1 MKYMKRP
8 LVPVARMLHMM
19 QHVLR
24 WRHLTACMLWC
35 VLGVLMHSSPVMAMD
50 DELAVEAAP
59 PAPPSNVSARD
70 RRNDAGRELII
81 RWHLS
86 PDDDL
91 DFDPQRVSG
100 YRLYRAEAGE
110 AFDFTNPIKDER
122 DLAPQVREINDERLT
137 RNQLYVYALTAVS
150 PDGVESE
157 PAIMDVGVAPQ
168 WYLFDRNKSW
178 FLVLTL
184 LISFWIIYFIY
195 LARTGIDLKI
205 RKIAGLEAVDEAVGR
220 ATEMGRPILFV
231 PGIQD
236 MNNIQ
241 TVAGITVLSR
251 IGKMAAEYDARI
263 EVPTSRSLVM
273 TTARETLESSYL
285 SAGRPDAYHE
295 DMSYYVTDEQ
305 FGYVAYLAGYMSR
318 EKPAACFYLGA
329 FFAESLILAETGNS
343 IGAIQ
348 VAGTAEPAQ
357 LPFFVAACDYTLIG
371 EEFFAA
377 SAYLSGEPEQLGT
390 LKGQDVG
397 KVIGG
402 ALIVIGCAMFTIA
415 QVTESE
421 GMQKAV
427 NYLMFQM
434 LGTDEVPEEMLE
446 ADLGASEAE
455 QDMAAANGVYQLDGI
470 TLALTDTPM
479 QISLEHMTFQVQA
492 SRSMQA

>member
-1 MKYMKRP
+1 MRS
-8 LVPVARMLHMM
+8 AESSGQTRA
-19 QHVLR
+19 
-24 WRHLTACMLWC
+24 TACQRA
-35 VLGVLMHSSPVMAMD
+35 V
-50 DELAVEAAP
+50 ELARNFVRRCVAVLTVAIMVFLVSPNAAAQDVQR
-59 PAPPSNVSARD
+59 PAPPVSIEAKD
-70 RRNDAGRELII
+70 VRNDAGRQLDVI
-81 RWHLS
+81 WQLS
-86 PDDDL
+86 PDDSL
-91 DFDPQRVSG
+91 DYEPQRVVG
-100 YRLYRAEAGE
+100 YRIYRAREGE
-110 AFDFTNPIKDER
+110 AFNMDRPLFDER
-122 DLAPQVREINDERLT
+122 DLFPQMTEIRDERLIP
-137 RNQLYVYALTAVS
+137 NQRYLYRITAVG
-150 PDGVESE
+150 PDEVESDFVE
-157 PAIMDVGVAPQ
+157 MAAGIAPLR
-168 WYLFDRNKSW
+168 WWFDRNKSW
-178 FLVLTL
+178 FLVLTA
-184 LISFWIIYFIY
+184 LISFWIAYFIY

-251 IGKMAAEYDARI
+251 IGKMTAEYDARI

-397 KVIGG
+397 KLIGG
-402 ALIVIGCAMFTIA
+402 SMIIIGCLMFTYA
-415 QVTESE
+415 QVAENE
-421 GMQKAV
+421 AMQRAV

-434 LGTDEVPEEMLE
+434 LGTEDVPEELLE
-446 ADLGASEAE
+446 ANPGAIDSDTEEAE
-455 QDMAAANGVYQLDGI
+455 ANGAFRI
-470 TLALTDTPM
+470 SETA
-479 QISLEHMTFQVQA
+479 ISLNSDPWRCTAATFDVNP
-492 SRSMQA
+492 SRSMSA

>member
-1 MKYMKRP
+1 MRSAETSTQL
-8 LVPVARMLHMM
+8 LVASRASVVTSRWVVVLIATVLVFWAVPCNAVAQDVQR
-19 QHVLR
+19 
-24 WRHLTACMLWC
+24 
-35 VLGVLMHSSPVMAMD
+35 
-50 DELAVEAAP
+50 
-59 PAPPSNVSARD
+59 PAPPVSIDAKD
-70 RRNDAGRELII
+70 VRNDAGRQLDLHWKI
-81 RWHLS
+81 S
-86 PDDDL
+86 PDDSL
-91 DFDPQRVSG
+91 DHDPPRVVG
-100 YRLYRAEAGE
+100 YRIYRAKEGE
-110 AFDFTNPIKDER
+110 EFNMDRPIFDER
-122 DLAPQVREINDERLT
+122 ELFPQMMEITDERLT
-137 RNQLYVYALTAVS
+137 PNQRYIYRITAIG
-150 PDGVESE
+150 PDEVESDFVE
-157 PAIMDVGVAPQ
+157 MAASVAPVR
-168 WYLFDRNKSW
+168 WWFDRNKSW
-178 FLVLTL
+178 FLLLTA
-184 LISFWIIYFIY
+184 LISFWIAYFIY
-195 LARTGIDLKI
+195 LARSGSDLKI

-251 IGKMAAEYDARI
+251 IGKMTAEYDARI

-397 KVIGG
+397 KLIGG
-402 ALIVIGCAMFTIA
+402 SLIIIGCLMFTFA

-421 GMQKAV
+421 GMQRAV

-434 LGTDEVPEEMLE
+434 LGTEDVPEEMIE
-446 ADLGASEAE
+446 ADLGAADEDADVVAE
-455 QDMAAANGVYQLDGI
+455 DGGYESDEIALKLETEPWRCDAASFYARQR
-470 TLALTDTPM
+470 
-479 QISLEHMTFQVQA
+479 
-492 SRSMQA
+492 RSMTV